1 MKASFWQKPT
11 RHRACRAIKRRPG
24 RSLILAHAG
33 SNVMIEIVNF
43 LRTVAQR
50 CTTLAR
56 QCPDTKTAHGLEE
69 LGVELMGKALEIE
82 QQGD

>member
-1 MKASFWQKPT
+1 M
-11 RHRACRAIKRRPG
+11 
-24 RSLILAHAG
+24 AG